1 MTKLKI
7 IVRKGWVNVGVV
19 SELKE
24 RNIYPKSNWHDRVYS
39 DKQGALTECPPGC
52 FPVKATL
59 TFKVPKVK

>member
-1 MTKLKI
+1 MKKEKLVVK
-7 IVRKGWVNVGVV
+7 KGWVNVGVV

-24 RNIYPKSNWHDRVYS
+24 RGLYPKTGWHDRVYT
-39 DKQGALTECPPGC
+39 DKQGALNECPFGC